1 VKVFYTE
8 KNFQIGNGQTPEN
21 SDYISIR
28 IPIISTKILVDLIRK
43 FNRKILVEIIGILI
57 DIIKIF

>member
-8 KNFQIGNGQTPEN
+8 KNFQIGNEQTPEN